1 MAIIPHVIKAGF
13 VVAGS
18 GGHGVVMSRVAGGK
32 WGKPVFV
39 NFGGGS
45 VGFQAGVKST
55 DVVLVFS
62 NRKSLDRILE
72 GKGKITLGADAAVAA
87 GPVGRE
93 ARAGTDAK
101 LEAEVLSYSRSRGLF
116 GGVALDGSV
125 IRPDANTN
133 AEYLKDTRPEVAKQV
148 DTLADVLNAMSGT
161 TPPAPPVPGVCRP
174 WYRRNRD
181 RSDRHSDGNRSR
193 RGDVPSPCFLRAIAR
208 FGRGSCS
215 PRDVGTLLRCPPE
228 RVIPRQH
235 RWPCQHRPINTH
247 TTTTRSRCSN
257 RSGGST
263 PRPRPRR
270 RCPTPADTRPD
281 KSGRPNSAGIG
292 RSACSGAGHTGSDS
306 LRGQN

>member
-1 MAIIPHVIKAGF
+1 MKSFLTTSLVILVTGSVASAQVGERLRERLAPPPTETLYEATTILADLSKIPAKSIPPALLSEAQGVAIIPHVIKAGF

-18 GGHGVVMSRVAGGK
+18 GGHGVVMSRVAGGA

-148 DTLADVLNAMSGT
+148 DTLAEVLNAMSGT
-161 TPPAPPVPGVCRP
+161 TPPAPPVPGGVP
-174 WYRRNRD
+174 PV
-181 RSDRHSDGNRSR
+181 
-193 RGDVPSPCFLRAIAR
+193 VPS
-208 FGRGSCS
+208 
-215 PRDVGTLLRCPPE
+215 
-228 RVIPRQH
+228 
-235 RWPCQHRPINTH
+235 RP
-247 TTTTRSRCSN
+247 
-257 RSGGST
+257 
-263 PRPRPRR
+263 
-270 RCPTPADTRPD
+270 
-281 KSGRPNSAGIG
+281 
-292 RSACSGAGHTGSDS
+292 
-306 LRGQN
+306 